1 MFCLGH
7 AVHLIYRMKKMSM
20 SPKKRPAASSSKGDP
35 CPQCEYLEPQYEGTI
50 THIREVLGTRFQSL
64 REKARELHKWQD
76 SRDEA
81 IEALYAHK
89 RIHGLSPRHAPGQNA
104 A

>member
-1 MFCLGH
+1 
-7 AVHLIYRMKKMSM
+7 M
-20 SPKKRPAASSSKGDP
+20 SPKKQPAASNRKKYP
-35 CPQCEYLEPQYEGTI
+35 CPQCEYLERQYEGTI
-50 THIREVLGTRFQSL
+50 THVREVLGTRFQSL
-64 REKARELHKWQD
+64 RDKVRELHKWQE

-89 RIHGLSPRHAPGQNA
+89 RIHRLSPRHAPGQNA